1 MATPRQCKAKTK
13 SGAQCAA
20 YAVKGSRFCLTHAP
34 ERARERAKR
43 NKRGG
48 EARRAIPKV
57 SEGIDAPRIAN
68 VGDVLGLVNWVIA
81 DTWHLENSAP
91 RSRALLAAADQ
102 AVKVLQIGELED
114 RVRALWARWWWFVIV
129 LGLLVLVEIGERA
142 GIIPSGGRLCP
153 WWVIGC

>member
-20 YAVKGSRFCLTHAP
+20 YAVKGSKFCLTHSP

-48 EARRAIPKV
+48 EARRAIPKS
-57 SEGIDAPRIAN
+57 SEGVDAPRIAN

-102 AVKVLQIGELED
+102 AVKVLQIGELEE
-114 RVRALWARWWWFVIV
+114 RVSALEKF
-129 LGLLVLVEIGERA
+129 LSEGKSEHT
-142 GIIPSGGRLCP
+142 SNTN
-153 WWVIGC
+153 